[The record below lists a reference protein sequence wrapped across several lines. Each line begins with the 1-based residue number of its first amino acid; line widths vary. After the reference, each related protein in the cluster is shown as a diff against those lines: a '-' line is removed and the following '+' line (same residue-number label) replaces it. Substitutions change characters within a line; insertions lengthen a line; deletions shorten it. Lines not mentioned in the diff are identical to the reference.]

1 MKFTLFTKNRFW
13 QMTLLILVCYLIV
26 DMEID
31 SVNIP
36 PMENTLIILFIIL
49 FIGRIACR
57 YFLQQLNIR
66 NLKIYG
72 KVIPPVFRDEIDEA
86 TLSKMVDYTYD
97 NSRLTAKEN
106 LASDGIELAIL
117 FILLPVLV
125 MWIDGLNLHII
136 GQALI
141 FFGLLALIGG
151 IAGLPFELY
160 DTFVLEKKYGF
171 STITWR
177 LWISDLIKSVLISAI
192 IMGVMISAFMAFIH
206 YLPASWWFWAWV
218 FFTLFE
224 IILMWLYPVLIAP
237 LFNKF
242 EPIKDEA
249 LREKINSLMDK
260 VGLKTK
266 GIYQVDEGKRSNHTN
281 AYFTGIGKTKRI
293 VLYDTLLS
301 SHTPDEIVAVLA
313 HEIGHWKKKHI
324 LKQLTFMIA
333 ASLVLLYFVYLIV
346 NWKAIYTAFGLSY
359 QPVYAGLFLVS
370 LYLGAAVFFLS
381 PVGAA
386 VTRRYER
393 EADRM
398 AFELTGTSQPMIKA
412 LKRLAKDNLTN
423 LHPHP
428 FYVWFYYSHPPLIER
443 IEYLQAMDDIPA
455 ATKPANETFL
465 L

>member
-1 MKFTLFTKNRFW
+1 MDWYF
-13 QMTLLILVCYLIV
+13 
-26 DMEID
+26 MEK
-31 SVNIP
+31 V
-36 PMENTLIILFIIL
+36 LIILFLVL
-49 FIGRIACR
+49 FIGRIVCR

-66 NLKIYG
+66 DLKIYG

-86 TLSKMVDYTYD
+86 TLAKMVDYTYD

-106 LASDGIELAIL
+106 LTSDVIELAIL
-117 FILLPVLV
+117 FLLLPILV
-125 MWIDGLNLHII
+125 GWIVGLNLHII
-136 GQALI
+136 WQALI

-151 IAGLPFELY
+151 IVGLPFELY

-177 LWISDLIKSVLISAI
+177 LWITDLIKSLILSAI
-192 IMGVMISAFMAFIH
+192 IMTIMISSFMAFIY

-224 IILMWLYPVLIAP
+224 IILLWLYPVLIAP

-249 LREKINSLMDK
+249 LREKINALMDK
-260 VGLKTK
+260 AGLKTK
-266 GIYQVDEGKRSNHTN
+266 GIYQVDEGKRSKHTN

-293 VLYDTLLS
+293 VLYDTLLA

-324 LKQLTFMIA
+324 LKQLSFMIIT
-333 ASLVLLYFVYLIV
+333 SLVLLYFIYLIV
-346 NWKAIYTAFGLSY
+346 NWSFLYSAFGLKVT
-359 QPVYAGLFLVS
+359 PVYAGLFLVS
-370 LYLGAAVFFLS
+370 LYLSSAGYFLSPLGAAVM
-381 PVGAA
+381 
-386 VTRRYER
+386 RRYER
-393 EADRM
+393 EADKT
-398 AFELTGTSQPMIKA
+398 AWELTGTSEPMISA

-428 FYVWFYYSHPPLIER
+428 LYVWFYYSHPPLIER
-443 IEYLQAMDDIPA
+443 IEYLQAMDNKKAP
-455 ATKPANETFL
+455 
-465 L
+465 

>member
-1 MKFTLFTKNRFW
+1 MKN
-13 QMTLLILVCYLIV
+13 TLLILFLV
-26 DMEID
+26 
-31 SVNIP
+31 
-36 PMENTLIILFIIL
+36 LFA
-49 FIGRIACR
+49 GRIVCR

-86 TLSKMVDYTYD
+86 TLAKMVDYTYD

-106 LASDGIELAIL
+106 LTGDGIELAIL
-117 FILLPVLV
+117 FLLLPVLV
-125 MWIDGLNLHII
+125 LWITGLNLHII

-141 FFGLLALIGG
+141 FFGLLAIIGG

-171 STITWR
+171 STITWK
-177 LWISDLIKSVLISAI
+177 LWFSDLIKSVLISTI
-192 IMGVMISAFMAFIH
+192 LMGVMISAFMAFIH

-249 LREKINSLMDK
+249 LRGKINALMDK
-260 VGLKTK
+260 AGLKTK
-266 GIYQVDEGKRSNHTN
+266 GIYQVDEGKRSKHTN

-293 VLYDTLLS
+293 VLYDTLLA

-324 LKQLTFMIA
+324 LRQLTFMIV
-333 ASLVLLYFVYLIV
+333 ASLALLYFIYLIV
-346 NWKAIYTAFGLSY
+346 NWSFLYSAFGLNVT
-359 QPVYAGLFLVS
+359 PIYAGLFLVS
-370 LYLGAAVFFLS
+370 LYLGAAGFFLS
-381 PVGAA
+381 PIGAA

-398 AFELTGTSQPMIKA
+398 AFELTGTSQPMINA

-443 IEYLQAMDDIPA
+443 IEYLRAMD
-455 ATKPANETFL
+455 KKRFSEKES
-465 L
+465 